1 MTIIILVPSRNQRQP
16 LIAFHIFIS
25 SWDFMSHNATVNTRM
40 CFSYEFLF
48 MAMQFSGLVR
58 NLKGWKWSFVDPNF
72 SVGFPLSIRL
82 FLPGSFWFTAKI
94 KEHGQRFHISFASRV
109 PPLPHSLS
117 PTLNVSC
124 LQLILLLFL
133 SLLVKLNLCLFH
145 VYCCVYFLLSF
156 SFVDGSSIILMI

>member
-1 MTIIILVPSRNQRQP
+1 
-16 LIAFHIFIS
+16 
-25 SWDFMSHNATVNTRM
+25 M

-58 NLKGWKWSFVDPNF
+58 NLKGWKWSFVGPKLLF
-72 SVGFPLSIRL
+72 SRVFPSHYFFFLS
-82 FLPGSFWFTAKI
+82 GSFWFTAKI
-94 KEHGQRFHISFASRV
+94 KENGQRFHISFASSV

-133 SLLVKLNLCLFH
+133 LLLVKLNLWLLH
-145 VYCCVYFLLSF
+145 EYCCMYFSLSF
-156 SFVDGSSIILMI
+156 SFVYGISIILMI